1 MAGSCDVIV
10 IFSIYGQF
18 GAIRNKPYIFMNSN
32 LLCCNKLK
40 SKLKNIQH
48 SSHTI
53 ALSKGTIFPQNADC
67 LQREILTSAKLRR
80 SWYWKF
86 SETTYVFLR
95 TYLGLKFFK
104 KWEKNYFPF
113 SLTFLCPFFSS
124 LMDVSIPSDNRIK
137 FLLLPLT
144 NSVLTFSML
153 QYLWNHMRKFHDLI

>member
-1 MAGSCDVIV
+1 MKVTWNLDQYLSCAREKRQRQKKSWWRHCRKLWRHCH
-10 IFSIYGQF
+10 FSIYGQF

-67 LQREILTSAKLRR
+67 LQKEILTSAKLRR

-95 TYLGLKFFK
+95 TYLGLKF
-104 KWEKNYFPF
+104 
-113 SLTFLCPFFSS
+113 
-124 LMDVSIPSDNRIK
+124 
-137 FLLLPLT
+137 
-144 NSVLTFSML
+144 
-153 QYLWNHMRKFHDLI
+153 